1 MPRRPSQILG
11 PQPYDP
17 EEDGPQRFF
26 NAPGVVVG
34 LAAALALIHLSMTF
48 LSPRTRFLVEA
59 YVGLAPAR
67 FGAEGGGGGAEL
79 VGALFS
85 HALLHGDWVHYGFNA
100 LWLVAFGAPVA
111 TRLGARAGGAAG
123 FYGSLL
129 FISLFMSAAAA
140 GGAMFLALHWGEATI
155 LVGASGGVS
164 GLLGALTRFG
174 FRRPS
179 PFDDPRR
186 LTGMNDRTVVAL
198 TIVFVLTNVAVAL
211 APSLLAGG
219 RAVAWE
225 AHVGGYLF
233 GMTAFPLFHRARP
246 RVRDG

>member
-1 MPRRPSQILG
+1 MVRRPSQILG
-11 PQPYDP
+11 PGRYDP
-17 EEDGPQRFF
+17 QFDGPQRFF
-26 NAPGVVVG
+26 NAPSVVVW
-34 LAAALALIHLSMTF
+34 LTAALGGAHLFTTF
-48 LSPRTRFLVEA
+48 LSASARQWVDLLI
-59 YVGLAPAR
+59 GLAPIR
-67 FGAEGGGGGAEL
+67 FTEGGGTAAEL

-85 HALLHGDWVHYGFNA
+85 HAFLHGDWLHLLFNA

-111 TRLGARAGGAAG
+111 RRLGADQRGAAG
-123 FYGSLL
+123 FYGALV
-129 FISLFMSAAAA
+129 FFSLFMTAAAA
-140 GGAMFLALHWGEATI
+140 GGATFLLFHWGEASV

-186 LTGMNDRTVVAL
+186 LTGLNDRTVIAL
-198 TIVFVLTNVAVAL
+198 TAVFFLTNLAVGF
-211 APSLLAGG
+211 APAMFAGG

-233 GMTAFPLFHRARP
+233 GLLAFPIFQIASSGRAER
-246 RVRDG
+246 